1 MKKIILLMMM
11 LYGAA
16 CTEAQSADNMKIFFC
31 VGTEKYTIS
40 ALKNDLPRTIKVQ
53 YRDDDDSLILY
64 ENSTNQFES
73 IARVAHLGSLEIVGG
88 GAPKKLVVT
97 KKNNKATGMSLTGT
111 AFGDYGDV
119 YSLRIDTWENGNPFV
134 FFDVFTGSV
143 VTGECK

>member
-1 MKKIILLMMM
+1 MKKLIIALALVVGV
-11 LYGAA
+11 LGADA
-16 CTEAQSADNMKIFFC
+16 HAKDDMKIFFC

-64 ENSTNQFES
+64 ENSTNQFEP
-73 IARVAHLGSLEIVGG
+73 IARVAHLGSLEIVGDG
-88 GAPKKLVVT
+88 TPKKLVVT
-97 KKNNKATGMSLTGT
+97 KKNNKVTGMSLTGT

-119 YSLRIDTWENGNPFV
+119 YSLRIDTWENGNPFI